1 MGKIVG
7 KIFLFFISFYA
18 VGMSAGVRMVV
29 KNADGI
35 ATDFVIV
42 GQPFIIEA
50 IIDGVQGSV
59 QAPTIAGLDQWTS
72 KRTGMYM
79 STINGVSTTKYS
91 YQVTINKPGTYTIG
105 PAHLVHQ
112 QQELVSDAVTLTAG
126 YDESSHVHTKSHK
139 KSQTDLKA
147 FLRLSIDV
155 DRVVVGQKIKAALR
169 FYYQDPALSLTHLG
183 QPDIVGFD
191 IKPAK
196 QRGGTA
202 DVNGG
207 HYRYAEWEWDMFPT
221 QSGEFVIPA
230 YSADYEMP
238 VQDSRPFGGLFMFV
252 STRAERKRVYSN
264 AVKITVNSL
273 PHAAVPVN
281 AIGSF
286 ESITASITP
295 PVAKEGEGMVLAL
308 EITGD
313 GNMDAIQSPVL
324 RLPSE
329 LKYYDSNTTV
339 IEASSADELSKK
351 RFEFIV
357 QGVKGGDWEIP
368 EQSFVYFDIAK
379 NTYVTLRTSP
389 LSVSIQSSAHKD
401 LTNHI
406 VTYSDSE
413 QKNSDVQMTIELA
426 PLNTKGPWYPVS
438 ERSSLPWIIFH
449 LLLVAPLM
457 YRGYPVMRNHTQ
469 RLVYYALGGLKKR
482 AYRAARKKI
491 KGCAIEGTSGP
502 LYAIF
507 VELFALLTHQPSPAI
522 SRAAI
527 EEYVVLVGF
536 SEQERK
542 EWNVFFDQIAHAAY
556 TQQNNKNVYELCRM
570 ATQWINR
577 LEKGV

>member
-1 MGKIVG
+1 MGKTVG
-7 KIFLFFISFYA
+7 KIFLFFISSYVTIA
-18 VGMSAGVRMVV
+18 SAGIRLDV
-29 KNADGI
+29 KNVDGI
-35 ATDFVIV
+35 ATDFVVV

-50 IIDGVQGSV
+50 TIDGVQGSV
-59 QAPTIAGLDQWTS
+59 QAPTIAGLDQWVW

-91 YQVTINKPGTYTIG
+91 YQVTINQPGSYTIG
-105 PAHLVHQ
+105 PARLVHQ
-112 QQELVSDAVTLTAG
+112 QQELLSDVVTVTAG

-139 KSQTDLKA
+139 KSQADLKA
-147 FLRLSIDV
+147 FLRFSVDV
-155 DRVVVGQKIKAALR
+155 DRVVVGQKIKATLR
-169 FYYQDPALSLTHLG
+169 FYYQDPALSLTHIG
-183 QPDIVGFD
+183 QPDISGFD
-191 IKPAK
+191 IKEAK
-196 QRGGTA
+196 QRGGTV

-221 QSGEFVIPA
+221 QSGEFVVPA
-230 YSADYEMP
+230 YSADYELP
-238 VQDSRPFGGLFMFV
+238 IQDSRPFGGLFMFV

-273 PHAAVPVN
+273 PHANVTVN

-286 ESITASITP
+286 ESIAASITP
-295 PVAKEGEGMVLAL
+295 PVAKKGEGMVLAL
-308 EITGD
+308 EIAGD
-313 GNMDAIQSPVL
+313 GNMEAIQSPVL
-324 RLPSE
+324 RMPPE

-339 IEASSADELSKK
+339 IEATSADQLSKK

-357 QGVKGGDWEIP
+357 QGVKSGDWEIP
-368 EQSFVYFDIAK
+368 EQSFVCFDIAK

-389 LSVSIQSSAHKD
+389 LSVSIQSSA
-401 LTNHI
+401 NQEVANQI

-413 QKNSDVQMTIELA
+413 QKSNDAQRIAELA

-457 YRGYPVMRNHTQ
+457 YRGYPIMRNHTE
-469 RLVYYALGGLKKR
+469 RLVYSALGGLKKR

-491 KGCAIEGTSGP
+491 KHCAIDGRSES

-527 EEYVVLVGF
+527 EEYVMLIGF

-542 EWNVFFDQIAHAAY
+542 EWNMFFDQIAHAAY

-577 LEKGV
+577 LESGV

>member
-1 MGKIVG
+1 M
-7 KIFLFFISFYA
+7 FA
-18 VGMSAGVRMVV
+18 NAGIRLDV
-29 KNADGI
+29 KNVDGI

-42 GQPFIIEA
+42 GQPFIMEA
-50 IIDGVQGSV
+50 IIDGIQGSV
-59 QAPTIAGLDQWTS
+59 QAPDIAGLDQWAS

-79 STINGVSTTKYS
+79 STINGVSTTKYT
-91 YQVTINKPGTYTIG
+91 YQVTINQPGNYSIG
-105 PAHLVHQ
+105 PARLVHQ
-112 QQELVSDAVTLTAG
+112 QQELLSDVVRITAG
-126 YDESSHVHTKSHK
+126 YDESSHIHTKSHK
-139 KSQTDLKA
+139 KSQADLKA
-147 FLRLSIDV
+147 FLRLGVDV
-155 DRVVVGQKIKAALR
+155 DRVVVGQKIKATLR
-169 FYYQDPALSLTHLG
+169 FYYQDPALSLTHIG

-196 QRGGTA
+196 QQGGAA

-230 YSADYEMP
+230 YNADYEMP
-238 VQDSRPFGGLFMFV
+238 VQDNRSFGGLFMFV

-264 AVKITVNSL
+264 AVKITVNAL
-273 PHAAVPVN
+273 PHADVSVN

-313 GNMDAIQSPVL
+313 GNMDAIQNPL
-324 RLPSE
+324 LCMPPE

-339 IEASSADELSKK
+339 TRASSEGELSKK

-357 QGVKGGDWEIP
+357 QGVKAGDWEIP
-368 EQSFVYFDIAK
+368 EQSFVYFDITK

-389 LSVSIQSSAHKD
+389 LSVSIQSSVNKD
-401 LTNHI
+401 LASHI
-406 VTYSDSE
+406 VTYNDSE
-413 QKNSDVQMTIELA
+413 QKNSDEAKPVELA

-438 ERSSLPWIIFH
+438 ERSSLPWIIFN

-457 YRGYPVMRNHTQ
+457 YRGYPVMRNHTE
-469 RLVYYALGGLKKR
+469 RFMYYALGGLKKR

-491 KGCAIEGTSGP
+491 KQCGADGFGGS
-502 LYAIF
+502 LYVIF
-507 VELFALLTHQPSPAI
+507 IELFALLTHQPSPAI

-527 EEYVVLVGF
+527 EEYLMLIGF

-570 ATQWINR
+570 ATQWIDR